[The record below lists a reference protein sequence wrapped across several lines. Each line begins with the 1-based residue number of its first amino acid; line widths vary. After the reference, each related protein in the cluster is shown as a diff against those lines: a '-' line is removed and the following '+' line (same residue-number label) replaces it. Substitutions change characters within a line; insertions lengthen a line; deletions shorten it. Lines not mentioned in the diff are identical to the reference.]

1 MSHPRTSEKLTGYPS
16 SIKISGNYVIIGAN
30 AGVLNYDS
38 IIPDTVYI
46 YNVTTG
52 KLVHTIQNPNDYN
65 LADGNSFFMHVEN
78 TRSGLPPRLIEE
90 EALTILTPAMRDD
103 FGLSV
108 GIFGNNAIVGAPAE
122 DISPHGIPQYGE
134 SVVGIIAESFEDS
147 NWFVNYNRNDLVMER
162 LTTLKFYY
170 TEEEYEEYRGPLTN
184 MRKQQWMIN
193 GQGVRVVGFPLTSY
207 VTDDGVIQSQRPA
220 VIQSVQGRNGASGDW
235 FDLNFGEDYYYRQ
248 DYFNSYWGGFEIL
261 KILFSPS
268 VNSWPGGASSVPQFN
283 QKGQDFTAVK
293 ITYAYRMETS
303 AGADVGRVYSYNVT
317 TGKLVHTIQNPN
329 PTISKN
335 FGKNLSISGNYFI
348 ATTNGFGLNATSYQ
362 GDLIHIM
369 KASTENFKIVSE
381 DGKFLITEPSQII
394 TITNSIPRNS
404 SDSQI
409 YAGIYSNVVPG
420 LPGDGIEVTVT
431 SNSVTS
437 SVQTGTNFRLT
448 QTGNNVEP
456 VVVFKL
462 SQSGTNIGLNLPRSD
477 VPLPYSGLYD
487 AIDTNLVNAGATNV
501 STSGVPTMVT
511 NFTTSSVFTS
521 NPGTTITFTGIFLL
535 QNQHATPL
543 GTNTAATYVSGVFEN
558 QTTTSSTA
566 VAVNKT
572 GNTIIVNG
580 VEYADNAEI
589 GIIGENA
596 SGATTTWTVPPVTIS
611 TLGYAET
618 TEDLS
623 YILNQQFT
631 DSLSTLG
638 GALVHTITPPE
649 SVLGGFISAEM
660 SSNYIIT
667 RLRIPNPNNSLGN
680 NRQTGYYVQIY
691 KTTTGDWTDT
701 ELLHTINQDEQHENG
716 EYGYALAISNDY
728 FVVGDYRAMKVFD
741 KTSRQA
747 LVNSTDWRYGNG
759 SGKVF
764 VYDTITGNLLHTLTN
779 PNDSRNALFGFKVAI
794 SGKYIIVSAPDEYGI
809 DFRASIVG
817 IYDTEEELLS
827 RSKEPRT
834 VYNKG
839 IVYVYDATTGELVE
853 NIENRTSIGSGRLEK
868 FGSNL
873 AIDGRNVLIAIR
885 QQQNSAYAEPRVDL
899 FGI

>member
-65 LADGNSFFMHVEN
+65 FSDENSFFMHVEN
-78 TRSGLPPRLIEE
+78 PRSGLPPRLIEE

-335 FGKNLSISGNYFI
+335 FGKNLSISGNYFV

-394 TITNSIPRNS
+394 TITNSLAQNS

-409 YAGIYSNVVPG
+409 AAGIYSNVVPG
-420 LPGDGIEVTVT
+420 LPGDGIQVTVT
-431 SNSVTS
+431 TNSSTN
-437 SVQTGTNFRLT
+437 SVQTGTNWSVAFNLAANPEIAGVPSLT
-448 QTGNNVEP
+448 TT
-456 VVVFKL
+456 
-462 SQSGTNIGLNLPRSD
+462 GTNIGLSGTGNTAGGDGR
-477 VPLPYSGLYD
+477 VYSTIAASLAQIG
-487 AIDTNLVNAGATNV
+487 GTNV
-501 STSGVPTMVT
+501 SVGSNATTT
-511 NFTTSSVFTS
+511 FRTSSVYTS
-521 NPGTTITFTGIFLL
+521 NPGTTVTFVVTVFI
-535 QNQHATPL
+535 QNFGFDNFGSSA
-543 GTNTAATYVSGVFEN
+543 AATYASGVFEN

-611 TLGYAET
+611 TLGYVET

-809 DFRASIVG
+809 DFRAPIVG